1 MRKGGAA
8 AREMLVA
15 AAAQQW
21 GVPAAECSV
30 AKGVITHAP
39 SSRSTTYG
47 KVAAAASRLEVP
59 KEPRLKEPS
68 QWKLIGTSPARF
80 DIPDKTT
87 GKQIY
92 TADVRL
98 PGLVHAS
105 IAQCPVFG
113 GKVKAFDDS
122 KIKSMRGVK
131 KVVRGEDWVA
141 VVADNWWRANQA
153 LKQISIEWDVGENG
167 SVSSESI
174 MRFLR
179 TGIDAKEAPVARK
192 DGDFDKAIAGAAKVI
207 EAEYYAPYMTH
218 ATMEPQTATA
228 LVRDGKVEVWVGTQN
243 GETSIA
249 AAAEASGV
257 ALENV
262 YVHKMHAGGGF
273 GRRVAHQDYT
283 KQAVLIAQS
292 MPGTPVSLQW
302 SREEDIQQG
311 RYRPVALVKLRGG
324 LDAQG
329 NWIAWHVRQADQSIL
344 ITVRPTDIKNG
355 IDPVNVRVF
364 QDNPY
369 AVPNFTNEYAMR
381 NTHVPPGFWRAV
393 AHTNNPFFRECFI
406 DELAHAAGKR
416 PVSVPAPAAAAEA
429 EGSRRARRGGE
440 GGRVGHASAQRRASR
455 HRSGRL
461 LWQLHRG
468 GGGDLGQGRQCNRRE
483 ARGRRDRL
491 RIRRPSGCGESA
503 DRRRSAV
510 GPGLGHAR
518 GDHAQGRACDAKQF
532 LRLSA
537 AAAGRGAGKG
547 RVHRHADRWLLG
559 RRRGAADRGSHT
571 RSVQCNLRGDREARA
586 VAAAEAS
593 RVLVRDLTHS
603 PLPLRPG
610 RRRALHAIA
619 AGACLLV
626 VRPAAATPEAV
637 AAALLETF
645 GDRPI
650 TPGRIK
656 LEIPRLA
663 ENGNIVPVTITVDS
677 PMTEQD
683 YVQSIHLFA
692 QSNPL
697 PRILDVEL
705 GPHNGRARVVT
716 RIRLA
721 VSQQVRAVAVMSDGT
736 LWSTAADVE
745 VTVGGCDP

>member
-1 MRKGGAA
+1 MTQSICTDRRDFLVKSAALTGALTLGVRLPGFAQAATSTPQGPEITHWIVIQPDDTVVIRIARSELGQGSFTGLAMLAAEELECDWSRVRAEYADVNEHVRRDRIFGSMVTAGSRAIRDSQEYVRKGGAA

-21 GVPAAECSV
+21 GVPATECSV
-30 AKGVITHAP
+30 AKGAITHAP
-39 SSRSTTYG
+39 SNRSTTYG

-406 DELAHAAGKR
+406 DELAHAAGRDPYQFRR
-416 PVSVPAPAAAAEA
+416 PLLQQKQKDLGVLDAVAKAVGWGTRAPNGVHRGIAVVDSYGSYTAAAVEISVKD
-429 EGSRRARRGGE
+429 GSAIDVKRVVVALDCGYVVHPDAVKAQIE
-440 GGRVGHASAQRRASR
+440 GGV
-455 HRSGRL
+455 
-461 LWQLHRG
+461 LW
-468 GGGDLGQGRQCNRRE
+468 
-483 ARGRRDRL
+483 
-491 RIRRPSGCGESA
+491 
-503 DRRRSAV
+503 
-510 GPGLGHAR
+510 GLG
-518 GDHAQGRACDAKQF
+518 
-532 LRLSA
+532 SA
-537 AAAGRGAGKG
+537 MHEEITLKDG
-547 RVHRHADRWLLG
+547 RVMQSNFSDYPLL
-559 RRRGAADRGSHT
+559 
-571 RSVQCNLRGDREARA
+571 
-586 VAAAEAS
+586 
-593 RVLVRDLTHS
+593 
-603 PLPLRPG
+603 
-610 RRRALHAIA
+610 
-619 AGACLLV
+619 
-626 VRPAAATPEAV
+626 
-637 AAALLETF
+637 
-645 GDRPI
+645 
-650 TPGRIK
+650 
-656 LEIPRLA
+656 RLA
-663 ENGNIVPVTITVDS
+663 EAPGKVECIAMPTGGFWGGVGEPPIGGVTPALCNAI
-677 PMTEQD
+677 
-683 YVQSIHLFA
+683 FA
-692 QSNPL
+692 ATGKRVRSLPL
-697 PRILDVEL
+697 KHH
-705 GPHNGRARVVT
+705 GFSY
-716 RIRLA
+716 A
-721 VSQQVRAVAVMSDGT
+721 V
-736 LWSTAADVE
+736 
-745 VTVGGCDP
+745 